1 MKMRM
6 LDWRICLSA
15 VVAVVAALAVCGSA
29 DTNSST
35 PKSNLTLEYNYTYF
49 HDRVSHLVLKNES
62 IMYWKPNQTND
73 PATQLMTNAYIFEP
87 DTNSTGYRFSTI
99 GVTFLGD
106 CKLSLSAGGDY
117 PVIFLMYPF
126 SYATVSPEFGAE
138 FQDLPSFCQ
147 EVTHQSFNNSNIYE
161 KNFSSGELFI
171 GFRGIAKV
179 MKKADGSYFVRQ
191 TNVSSCTIIVQA
203 YGPLEMVPSLTLFY
217 GILVLI
223 LVPALLTI
231 IAHFVMLVCQRNAP
245 EKSEAGFKRVTCEC
259 RLFWVT
265 WVGAFALFIGVVL
278 VPMY

>member
-1 MKMRM
+1 MRM
-6 LDWRICLSA
+6 LDWRICFSA
-15 VVAVVAALAVCGSA
+15 VVAVVAALAVCGYA

-49 HDRVSHLVLKNES
+49 HDRVSHLILTNQS
-62 IMYWKPNQTND
+62 IMYWKPNQSNV
-73 PATQLMTNAYIFEP
+73 PATELMTDAWIFEP
-87 DTNSTGYRFSTI
+87 ETNSTGYRFSTI
-99 GVTFLGD
+99 RVSFLGD
-106 CKLSLSAGGDY
+106 CKRSMSNASDY
-117 PVIFLMYPF
+117 PVHFLLYPF

-147 EVTHQSFNNSNIYE
+147 EVTIQSFNKSDIYQ

-179 MKKADGSYFVRQ
+179 MKKADGSYVVRQ
-191 TNVSSCTIIVQA
+191 TNISYCTIVVEAFGPLQMVSS
-203 YGPLEMVPSLTLFY
+203 LLLFY

-223 LVPALLTI
+223 LVPAVLTLLV
-231 IAHFVMLVCQRNAP
+231 HFVMLVCQRNAA

-259 RLFWVT
+259 RIFWIT
-265 WVGAFALFIGVVL
+265 WIGAFALFIGVVL